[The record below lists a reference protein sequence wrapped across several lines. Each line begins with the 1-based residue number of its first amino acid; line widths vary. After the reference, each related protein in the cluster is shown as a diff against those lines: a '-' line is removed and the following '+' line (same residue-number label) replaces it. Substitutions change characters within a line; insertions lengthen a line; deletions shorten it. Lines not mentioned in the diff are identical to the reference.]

1 MGRVEQWHS
10 NLTTYGLIPYIITA
24 TWFFVRIGDR
34 DKALDWEYIKALFR
48 AVSPYFWAS
57 LGMYISISMS
67 VLGAAWYVHA
77 HPQRSCPSAVA
88 FGPREIALRFRA
100 HCLFANVC
108 KAYHIECEHGKSDT
122 RCAGVFFPPGAVCWE
137 LRSEH
142 LRLLPKTSSGMHSV
156 FLGRCALLPA
166 RELRLCCSWAQAVRT
181 ACSVVVAAFCS
192 CTLAL
197 KPTYT

>member
-108 KAYHIECEHGKSDT
+108 KAYHIEFHREQFAGSCDPSTSDYFQKPHQV
-122 RCAGVFFPPGAVCWE
+122 CIPFFLDDVP
-137 LRSEH
+137 
-142 LRLLPKTSSGMHSV
+142 
-156 FLGRCALLPA
+156 
-166 RELRLCCSWAQAVRT
+166 CSRPES
-181 ACSVVVAAFCS
+181 CGCVAAGRRPYARHAQLS
-192 CTLAL
+192 
-197 KPTYT
+197 